1 VTPPVDESVEE
12 VEIEALLGALERR
25 YGYDF
30 RNYARA
36 SLRRRIRATLEV
48 EKLATVSAL
57 QQLLLRDPS
66 SMQRFIYRLSVHVTS
81 MFRDA
86 EFFRVFRSEVVPWLR
101 TYPYLRIWH
110 AGCATGEEVYS
121 MAIMLEEEG
130 IYDRCRIY
138 ATDISDLLLQRA
150 KRGIYTLEAIR
161 RYTAAYHRAGGRRDF
176 SSYYTADSEN
186 AVLHDKLRRNVV
198 FSLHNLVSDG
208 SFNEFNVVLCRNVL
222 IYFDDPL
229 RDRVLGLLDQSVMR
243 GGFMAIGRKESLRF
257 TPLQDRY
264 TELQGEVRV
273 YRRMH

>member
-1 VTPPVDESVEE
+1 VTPADESIEE

-48 EKLATVSAL
+48 EKLPTVSAL

-121 MAIMLEEEG
+121 MAILLEEEG

-264 TELQGEVRV
+264 TELRGEVRV
-273 YRRMH
+273 YRRLH

>member
-1 VTPPVDESVEE
+1 VTPPDESIEE

-36 SLRRRIRATLEV
+36 SLRRRIRATLET
-48 EKLATVSAL
+48 EKLATVSSL
-57 QQLLLRDPS
+57 QQLLLRDPT

-121 MAIMLEEEG
+121 MAILLEEEG
-130 IYDRCRIY
+130 LYDRCRIY

-150 KRGIYTLEAIR
+150 KRGIYTLDAIR

-186 AVLHDKLRRNVV
+186 AVLHEKLRKNVV

-229 RDRVLGLLDQSVMR
+229 RDRVLGLLDQSVVR

-257 TPLQDRY
+257 TPLQSRY
-264 TELQGEVRV
+264 SELRGEVRV
-273 YRRMH
+273 YRRLH

>member
-1 VTPPVDESVEE
+1 VTPPDESIEE

-36 SLRRRIRATLEV
+36 SLRRRIRATLEA
-48 EKLATVSAL
+48 EKLATVSSL
-57 QQLLLRDPS
+57 QQLLLRDPT

-121 MAIMLEEEG
+121 MAILLEEEG
-130 IYDRCRIY
+130 LYDRCRIY

-150 KRGIYTLEAIR
+150 KRGIYTLDAIR

-186 AVLHDKLRRNVV
+186 AVLHEKLRKNVV

-229 RDRVLGLLDQSVMR
+229 RDRVLGLLDQSVVR

-257 TPLQDRY
+257 TPLQSRY
-264 TELQGEVRV
+264 SELRGEVRV
-273 YRRMH
+273 YRRLH

>member
-1 VTPPVDESVEE
+1 VTPPVDETVEE

-36 SLRRRIRATLEV
+36 SLRRRIRATLEA

-57 QQLLLRDPS
+57 QQLLLRDPT

-86 EFFRVFRSEVVPWLR
+86 EFFRIFRSEVVPWLR

-121 MAIMLEEEG
+121 MAILLEEEG

-243 GGFMAIGRKESLRF
+243 GGFLAIGRKESLRF

-264 TELQGEVRV
+264 TELRGEVRV
-273 YRRMH
+273 YRRLH

>member
-1 VTPPVDESVEE
+1 VTPADESIEE

-36 SLRRRIRATLEV
+36 SLRRRIRSTLEA
-48 EKLATVSAL
+48 EKLATVSSL
-57 QQLLLRDPS
+57 QQLLLRDPT

-121 MAIMLEEEG
+121 MAILLEEEG
-130 IYDRCRIY
+130 LYDRCRIY

-150 KRGIYTLEAIR
+150 KRGIYTLDAIR

-186 AVLHDKLRRNVV
+186 AVLHEKLRKNVV

-229 RDRVLGLLDQSVMR
+229 RDRVLGLLDQSVVR

-257 TPLQDRY
+257 TPLQSRY
-264 TELQGEVRV
+264 SELRGEVRV
-273 YRRMH
+273 YRRLH

>member
-1 VTPPVDESVEE
+1 VTPADESIEE

-48 EKLATVSAL
+48 EKLPTVSAL
-57 QQLLLRDPS
+57 QQLLLRDPT

-110 AGCATGEEVYS
+110 AGCAPGEEVYS
-121 MAIMLEEEG
+121 MAILLEEEG

-229 RDRVLGLLDQSVMR
+229 RDRVLGLLDQSVVR

-257 TPLQDRY
+257 TPLQSRY
-264 TELQGEVRV
+264 SELRGEVRV
-273 YRRMH
+273 YRRLH

>member
-1 VTPPVDESVEE
+1 VTPPDESIEE

-36 SLRRRIRATLEV
+36 SLRRRIRSTLEA
-48 EKLATVSAL
+48 EKLATVSSL
-57 QQLLLRDPS
+57 QQLLLRDPT

-121 MAIMLEEEG
+121 MAILLEEEG
-130 IYDRCRIY
+130 LYDRCRIY

-150 KRGIYTLEAIR
+150 KRGIYTLDAIR

-186 AVLHDKLRRNVV
+186 AVLHEKLRRNVV

-229 RDRVLGLLDQSVMR
+229 RDRVLGLLDQSVVR

-257 TPLQDRY
+257 TPLQSRY
-264 TELQGEVRV
+264 SELRGEVRV
-273 YRRMH
+273 YRRLH

>member
-36 SLRRRIRATLEV
+36 SLRRRIRATLEA

-57 QQLLLRDPS
+57 QQLLLRDPT

-86 EFFRVFRSEVVPWLR
+86 EFFRIFRSEVVPWLR

-121 MAIMLEEEG
+121 MAILLEEEG

-264 TELQGEVRV
+264 TELRGEVRV
-273 YRRMH
+273 YRRLH